1 MNKSLFSP
9 SRLSTACLAIL
20 CALLLTTS
28 YGAAQMYT
36 PTPNDTLQSLS
47 IGSDHRVAF
56 RIYAPRA
63 ESVWVGGSD
72 IPENIRKD
80 RMTRHDNG
88 VWEVVLG
95 PVAPGAYRYNFVVDR
110 VSVLDPRNGA
120 VSESNMNAWS
130 LLYVPG
136 ADFMDI
142 RDVPHGAVSVVTYSS
157 TALQRFRRMH
167 VYTPPGYES
176 GHGRFPVFYLLHG
189 AFDTDDAWTSVGR
202 AGFILDN
209 LIAEKKAVPMIVVM
223 PAGHTGPFPFSG
235 FSRPAAGPQRDEFVE
250 DFLTDIKPYVEKH
263 YRTLTDR
270 DHRAIA
276 GLSMGGAQSLNIA
289 IPHLADYAYVGVFS
303 SGILELGGR
312 GPFGPP
318 EKGPSWEERNLKS
331 LDNKE
336 LKKGLRL
343 LWFATGK
350 EDFLLGISEKS
361 VELLKK
367 HGFDVVYKETAG
379 AHTWT
384 NWREYLAEFAPLL
397 FRPQKH

>member
-1 MNKSLFSP
+1 MKMSIFSP
-9 SRLSTACLAIL
+9 SRFSATCLVMLSFV
-20 CALLLTTS
+20 LLTS
-28 YGAAQMYT
+28 SQGIAQMYT

-47 IGSDHRVAF
+47 IGSDHRITF
-56 RIYAPRA
+56 RLYAPKA
-63 ESVWVGGSD
+63 DSVWVGGPD
-72 IPENIRKD
+72 IPESLRKE

-88 VWEVVLG
+88 VWETVIG
-95 PVAPGAYRYNFVVDR
+95 PVAPGAYRYNFVVDHL
-110 VSVLDPRNGA
+110 SVLDPRNGA
-120 VSESNMNAWS
+120 ASESNMNAWS
-130 LLYVPG
+130 LLHVPG
-136 ADFMDI
+136 ADFMDT
-142 RDVPHGAVSVVTYSS
+142 RNVPHGTISVVTYYS

-167 VYTPPGYES
+167 IYTPPDYES
-176 GHGRFPVFYLLHG
+176 GHGRYPVFYLLHG

-209 LIAEKKAVPMIVVM
+209 LLADKKAVPMIVVM
-223 PAGHTGPFPFSG
+223 PAGHTGPFSFAT
-235 FSRPAAGPQRDEFVE
+235 FSRPAAGPQRDEFGE
-250 DFLTDIKPYVEKH
+250 DFVADIKPYVDKH

-289 IPHLADYAYVGVFS
+289 IPHLADYAYIGVFS

-318 EKGPSWEERNLKS
+318 EKGPSWEERNMKS

-336 LKKGLRL
+336 MKKGLRL

-350 EDFLLGISEKS
+350 EDFLLGISQSS
-361 VELLKK
+361 VALFKK

-379 AHTWT
+379 AHTWI

-397 FRPQKH
+397 FKSRAR